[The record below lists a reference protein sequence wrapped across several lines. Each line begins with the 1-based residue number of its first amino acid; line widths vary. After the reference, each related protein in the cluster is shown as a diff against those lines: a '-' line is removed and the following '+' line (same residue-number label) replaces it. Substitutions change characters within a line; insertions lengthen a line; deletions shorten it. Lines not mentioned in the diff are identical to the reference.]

1 MVCGKGT
8 TFTVSLPPLFCHT
21 GCESDD
27 DSEIFNFLHFRLTAQ
42 GGGEWPNSRPKYAH
56 ESFGNFRRFVM
67 IAELYRPE
75 VARR

>member
-42 GGGEWPNSRPKYAH
+42 GGGGNGPIVGLNTH
-56 ESFGNFRRFVM
+56 MNHLVIFGD
-67 IAELYRPE
+67 L
-75 VARR
+75 